1 MVLANL
7 FQVDS
12 PAGAHCFSSP
22 GDPAWGQWLKPVEP
36 WALQGWPPVSASAGA
51 LPGLGPLRQ
60 VDLCG
65 KFYERDQL
73 FNSSVPFHRELLS
86 NPCPPMDQVKNAH
99 I

>member
-36 WALQGWPPVSASAGA
+36 WALQGWPQC
-51 LPGLGPLRQ
+51 LPRQ
-60 VDLCG
+60 VPCQGWGHEDKWICAG
-65 KFYERDQL
+65 
-73 FNSSVPFHRELLS
+73 NSIKEIGYLT
-86 NPCPPMDQVKNAH
+86 A
-99 I
+99 